1 MPLAYFVDHFSPYLG
16 PHWGR
21 IGIRYYG
28 LAYMLGFLAAAGML
42 YRYAQAGRSRLPAPL
57 IADFMVWIAIGTMVG
72 GRLGYM
78 LLYTPAD
85 FFRHPLMLFTVWEG
99 GMASHGGMIG
109 VSVAII
115 WFARRHGLSI
125 LHLGDLIVS
134 AAPIGLF
141 FGRIANF
148 INGELWGKP
157 SYVSWAMIFPNAPG
171 VGPNEVQM
179 PRHPSQLYEAGL
191 EGLFLFLYMQWR
203 FWRSDVVQ
211 RQPGRL
217 AGEFFVVYAIVRI
230 VCERYR
236 EPDEGV
242 SLILGLSRGTFYSVL
257 VLVIGLVLIA
267 WAATRRRPAAP

>member
-1 MPLAYFVDHFSPYLG
+1 MPLAFYVDHFSPYIG
-16 PHWGR
+16 PHWGK

-28 LAYMLGFLAAAGML
+28 LAYMLGFLAAAGMFF
-42 YRYAQAGRSRLPAPL
+42 RYAKAGRSRLPAPL
-57 IADFMVWIAIGTMVG
+57 IADFMVWIALGTMIG

-78 LLYTPAD
+78 LLYSPGD
-85 FFRHPLMLFTVWEG
+85 LLHDPLTLFTVWDG

-109 VSVAII
+109 VTVAIA
-115 WFARRHGLSI
+115 WFARRHHLPF
-125 LHLGDLIVS
+125 LHLGDLVVS

-157 SYVSWAMIFPNAPG
+157 SVVPWAMLFPNAPDG
-171 VGPNEVQM
+171 GRL

-191 EGLFLFLYMQWR
+191 EGLLLFLYLQLR
-203 FWRSDVVQ
+203 FWKSDVVR

-230 VCERYR
+230 FCERFR
-236 EPDEGV
+236 EPDEGI
-242 SLILGLSRGTFYSVL
+242 SLILGLSRGTFYSLIVFL
-257 VLVIGLVLIA
+257 VGLFLIA
-267 WAATRRRPAAP
+267 WTGARRRPAA